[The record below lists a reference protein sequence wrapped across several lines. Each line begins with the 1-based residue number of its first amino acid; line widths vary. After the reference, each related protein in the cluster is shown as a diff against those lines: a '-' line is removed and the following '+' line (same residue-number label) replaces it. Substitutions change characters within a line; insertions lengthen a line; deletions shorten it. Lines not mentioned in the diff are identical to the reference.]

1 MAGGAIMG
9 KFDPKKI
16 NAYKSG
22 NSSEVLKDSQSNDSA
37 PKKFSLS
44 GILGLNQTVEINKSA
59 TKTENWGKEFFGN
72 VNILQQQEKVL
83 FDQHQKELEKAIVEL
98 QDEIKKLVHATDN
111 LEKDVQNIPLE
122 NIPEASE
129 YQINFLIRIKSFIAN
144 FRRNINEAGVWLESF
159 SSKKKKRNYFWNT
172 AKNKKKGGEQYLMSN
187 EHSAARSVN

>member
-22 NSSEVLKDSQSNDSA
+22 NSSEVLKDSQNDSA

-44 GILGLNQTVEINKSA
+44 GILGLNQTVELNKSA

-72 VNILQQQEKVL
+72 VNVLQQQEKVL
-83 FDQHQKELEKAIVEL
+83 LDQHQKELEKAIVEL
-98 QDEIKKLVHATDN
+98 QDEIKKLINATDN
-111 LEKDVQNIPLE
+111 LEKDVQKIPLE
-122 NIPEASE
+122 SIPEASE
-129 YQINFLIRIKSFIAN
+129 YQINFLVRIKNFIAS
-144 FRRNINEAGVWLESF
+144 FRKNINEAGTWLESF
-159 SSKKKKRNYFWNT
+159 SNKKKKRNYFWNT